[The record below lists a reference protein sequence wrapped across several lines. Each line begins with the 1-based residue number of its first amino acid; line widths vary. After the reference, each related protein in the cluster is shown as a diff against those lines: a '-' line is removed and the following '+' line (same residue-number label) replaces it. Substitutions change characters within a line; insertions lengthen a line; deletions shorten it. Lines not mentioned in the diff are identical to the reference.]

1 MELTYDEA
9 YYLFTRD
16 LLVKSLRDY
25 KLTLDTYQY
34 LDGIMLLTTT
44 SMMQSIKKAALEEST
59 FVYDTVE
66 TIEEAA
72 DRAAEDGKEV
82 IIAPVGN
89 IPPIELVKRG
99 FWPVMMRDRDYYDYK
114 SYRAVAYGEDGEI
127 HSMLSWVYIPL
138 EAARKDGVETCN
150 GLQLSFRAPD
160 LLYKSGRPKTDML
173 LYRNAS
179 SNRVPL
185 ASIADGTWTTE
196 TWFTIPVTRYSA
208 GMQRAL
214 YYTKGDSSKFC
225 GTFYYL
231 EPESTTFLAYRTVLR
246 SFNKTTALQELTT
259 KIDNKRIVKE
269 IRRVVKEMYNN
280 PNLREHIEGVAPRDL
295 VYLDRYNN
303 PIYDGESLYA
313 VEDDLDQLLC
323 RSAAMVG
330 YDIVILESMVGGF
343 QVVTEVLDT
352 RTRKD
357 SFRSLVYTY

>member
-9 YYLFTRD
+9 YYLYTKN
-16 LLVKSLRDY
+16 LLVSSLNRY
-25 KLTLDTYQY
+25 KLTLDTCQN
-34 LDGIMLLTTT
+34 LDRIILLAN
-44 SMMQSIKKAALEEST
+44 SSVAESIKKAALANSS
-59 FVYDTVE
+59 FVYNTVE
-66 TIEEAA
+66 MIEEVA
-72 DRAAEDGKEV
+72 DRAAEEGKEV

-89 IPPIELVKRG
+89 ISPSELVKRG
-99 FWPVMMRDRDYYDYK
+99 FWPVMMHDRDYYDYK
-114 SYRAVAYGEDGEI
+114 TYRSIAYGEDGEI
-127 HSMLSWVYIPL
+127 HNMLSWVYIPL
-138 EAARKDGVETCN
+138 EVARKEGVEMCN

-173 LYRNAS
+173 LYRNAN

-185 ASIADGTWTTE
+185 ASIVDGTWTTE

-214 YYTKGDSSKFC
+214 YYTNGDSSKFC

-259 KIDNKRIVKE
+259 KIDNKKIVKE
-269 IRRVVKEMYNN
+269 IRRVVKDKLLDD
-280 PNLREHIEGVAPRDL
+280 NLREHIEGVIPRDL
-295 VYLDRYNN
+295 MYRDINGN
-303 PIYDGESLYA
+303 PIYDDNGIYA
-313 VEDDLDQLLC
+313 YEDDLDQLLC
-323 RSAAMVG
+323 RTAAMVG

-352 RTRKD
+352 RSRKD
-357 SFRSLVYTY
+357 SFCSLVYTY